1 MWGEPLERQAAAQ
14 IMAAHRGIFR
24 FHQQAVPDWNCNEPK
39 NCQYSTNTTMN
50 GLPLEIID
58 IIVSHLPKWT
68 DDVAQPRRELVRP
81 KIASVSRKW
90 QLAVERV
97 VCREVRFKNAE
108 LDAFASVFSQPR
120 RRALIETLRFEIV
133 LPTYSDTE
141 CAVYESDQDRL
152 ANNRA
157 ASEAVAS
164 LLHLL
169 SGWGSDPDVAFV
181 CFFSCVRPWIAATAA
196 PTS

>member
-1 MWGEPLERQAAAQ
+1 
-14 IMAAHRGIFR
+14 
-24 FHQQAVPDWNCNEPK
+24 
-39 NCQYSTNTTMN
+39 MN

-152 ANNRA
+152 ASNRA